1 MSGEESEII
10 DKTFL
15 KKIISIEKDKNIFS
29 PSSKNEEIIL
39 DEKDENE
46 INTKYITSSE
56 SPYTSNS
63 DISND
68 FNHQFFNEPNNTF
81 SNENNIIEK
90 EQCQKNIFPEID
102 YFIFNEKYLK
112 EKIPEGNNYK
122 KKSKNYILK
131 SKFRNDQN
139 KKDIPCNNKISIG
152 DLDLSKVND
161 ILKDIEFVQD
171 NMDNNIDTINNK
183 FNNIDFPMNNHIN
196 LDELSNIPI
205 EAFKT
210 VDNSL
215 TSEVNECKFDCKL
228 KYFFIFL

>member
-102 YFIFNEKYLK
+102 YFIFNEKYFK
-112 EKIPEGNNYK
+112 R
-122 KKSKNYILK
+122 KN
-131 SKFRNDQN
+131 
-139 KKDIPCNNKISIG
+139 
-152 DLDLSKVND
+152 
-161 ILKDIEFVQD
+161 
-171 NMDNNIDTINNK
+171 
-183 FNNIDFPMNNHIN
+183 
-196 LDELSNIPI
+196 
-205 EAFKT
+205 A
-210 VDNSL
+210 
-215 TSEVNECKFDCKL
+215 
-228 KYFFIFL
+228 